1 MWKKTDKFKWIISA
15 ASVICVLAMILL
27 ASPPGRKYIIASD
40 DAASIAIL
48 DSGTDATLKDCEIS
62 RMSQLGEVYY
72 KISFESGG
80 TNYVY
85 YIHAETGSI
94 LSKNS

>member
-1 MWKKTDKFKWIISA
+1 MRKKPDIFKLIISA
-15 ASVICVLAMILL
+15 VSVICVLAMIFLS
-27 ASPPGRKYIIASD
+27 SPPGRKYIIASD

-48 DSGTDATLKDCEIS
+48 DSGTDATLRDCEIS

-72 KISFESGG
+72 RISFESGG